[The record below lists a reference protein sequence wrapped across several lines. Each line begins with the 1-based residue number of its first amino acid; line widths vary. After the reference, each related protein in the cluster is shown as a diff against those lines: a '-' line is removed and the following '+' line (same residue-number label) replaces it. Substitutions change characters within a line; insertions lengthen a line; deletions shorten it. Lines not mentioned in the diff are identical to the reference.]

1 MLIAIKFFFKPKQK
15 KNYTYIYFLINYL
28 INTLVIN
35 KKKYVVVERSEYDKL
50 LEKAASKRPIARK
63 LSLVEG
69 KKLAYKLIDNW
80 HKEK

>member
-1 MLIAIKFFFKPKQK
+1 M
-15 KNYTYIYFLINYL
+15 
-28 INTLVIN
+28 NTLVIN

-50 LEKAASKRPIARK
+50 LEKAASKRPVARK
-63 LSLVEG
+63 LSLDEG